1 MPWYGTQLML
11 IIGSLAALGWGFLDA
26 VLCHINPGGN
36 KFLMIMQV
44 VVTVGFGVGM
54 GCTVNGIGHLTKVR
68 NQFFSIW
75 ITLLIGVMGLYF
87 SWVWY
92 IYIRAGWDWN
102 QWSLDPV
109 KTWTAFIGLANA
121 GPRGDLSR
129 YLEWSAEAITVMF
142 GCYAS
147 TLMLGTPFCEE
158 CDSWTVRGESL
169 RLATGESSNLT
180 QKIEDEQYGCLIE
193 LVDIP
198 VDETNHL
205 SVVYYMCPK
214 CEASDYLTISHV
226 KTKPQSESKT
236 IVELISIPRYLAEAL
251 QTLAKR
257 RAELAA
263 TEGEIPTNL

>member
-1 MPWYGTQLML
+1 MPCYGTRLML

-54 GCTVNGIGHLTKVR
+54 GCTVNVIGHLTKVR

-75 ITLLIGVMGLYF
+75 ITLLIGALGLYF

-102 QWSLDPV
+102 QWSLDPA
-109 KTWTAFIGLANA
+109 KTWTALIGLANA

-158 CDSWTVRGESL
+158 CDSRVSASYHLAICRSRVSRWSL
-169 RLATGESSNLT
+169 LQPACFRF
-180 QKIEDEQYGCLIE
+180 
-193 LVDIP
+193 P
-198 VDETNHL
+198 VMLPFN
-205 SVVYYMCPK
+205 
-214 CEASDYLTISHV
+214 
-226 KTKPQSESKT
+226 
-236 IVELISIPRYLAEAL
+236 
-251 QTLAKR
+251 
-257 RAELAA
+257 
-263 TEGEIPTNL
+263 